1 MNKSRSAHDRAMD
14 LAFLADRARSQG
26 AEEDATRLYEE
37 ALALEQK
44 AIRDLE
50 TPVEPT
56 HSVLHRSAAWLALDC
71 GHKRLAEKLAAA
83 GLAQEPPDDIAE
95 ELRDV
100 WEQATFQRHL
110 RVRGVALADNE
121 IQISLSGPG
130 VGKGVTQWK
139 TYRERVDKSHTMLVR
154 ITERRAEKPFRKTGA
169 PTKEIQEYL
178 NPYVSLPRAASY
190 AVTLKLG
197 QGAQIPLSGIL
208 ELPDITDVIDDFMSI
223 VEVVNEGKGDSLADI
238 IPDSLYRRNAIELAK
253 KIAPDGSQIRQV
265 GFSVSRSGQRRS
277 IGFTRTRKEVSGAAG
292 EVDVVGVKPVASPVA
307 EKPVE
312 VHGILL
318 FAKAIDRDD
327 NAIKVVDAQEK
338 SHEFTVP
345 PEMMDDIVRPLWN
358 SSVSVRGVRRGRELI
373 LHEIESE

>member
-1 MNKSRSAHDRAMD
+1 MNESRSAHDRAMD
-14 LAFLADRARSQG
+14 LAFLADRARSEG
-26 AEEDATRLYEE
+26 AEEEATRLYEE
-37 ALALEQK
+37 ALALEQQ

-50 TPVEPT
+50 KPVEPT

-130 VGKGVTQWK
+130 VGRGVTLWK
-139 TYRERVDKSHTMLVR
+139 TYRERVDKSHAMLVR

-208 ELPDITDVIDDFMSI
+208 ELPDITDVIDDFMGI
-223 VEVVNEGKGDSLADI
+223 VEIVNEGKDDSLGDI

-253 KIAPDGSQIRQV
+253 TIAPDGSQIRQV
-265 GFSVSRSGQRRS
+265 GFSVWRLGQRRS
-277 IGFTRTRKEVSGAAG
+277 VGFTRTRKEVSSAVGK
-292 EVDVVGVKPVASPVA
+292 VDVVDVEPVAMPVA
-307 EKPVE
+307 ETPVE
-312 VHGILL
+312 VQGILL
-318 FAKAIDRDD
+318 FAAAIDRDD
-327 NAIKVVDAQEK
+327 NSIKVVDAQEE

-345 PEMMDDIVRPLWN
+345 PEMMDDIVRPMWN

-373 LHEIESE
+373 LREIESE

>member
-1 MNKSRSAHDRAMD
+1 MNESRSAHDRAMD

-26 AEEDATRLYEE
+26 AEDEATRLYEE
-37 ALALEQK
+37 ALALEQQ
-44 AIRDLE
+44 AIRDLA

-71 GHKRLAEKLAAA
+71 GHQRLAEKLAAA

-110 RVRGVALADNE
+110 RVRGVALAENE

-130 VGKGVTQWK
+130 VGWGVTQWK

-154 ITERRAEKPFRKTGA
+154 ITERRAKKPFRKTGV

-197 QGAQIPLSGIL
+197 QGAQIPMSGIL
-208 ELPDITDVIDDFMSI
+208 ELPDITDVIDDFMGI
-223 VEVVNEGKGDSLADI
+223 VEIVNEGKDDSLGDI
-238 IPDSLYRRNAIELAK
+238 IPDSRYRRNAIELVKA
-253 KIAPDGSQIRQV
+253 IAPDGSQVRQV

-277 IGFTRTRKEVSGAAG
+277 VGFTRTRKEVSSAVGK
-292 EVDVVGVKPVASPVA
+292 VDVDVKPVAIPVG
-307 EKPVE
+307 ETPVE
-312 VHGILL
+312 VQGILL
-318 FAKAIDRDD
+318 FATAMDRDD

-345 PEMMDDIVRPLWN
+345 PEMMDDIVRPMWN

-373 LHEIESE
+373 LQEIEAE